1 MLWNRIVLIAFC
13 WLVLASS
20 LAAQISG
27 TVTNGTTNKP
37 ASGNEVVLLSLDGG
51 MNEVSRATTD
61 SSGHFSIDVPDSSA
75 PHLLRVNHQGV
86 NYFTSVPPGASAT
99 DITIYNAAKQV
110 EGVAEVARVF
120 RMQAAQGQLEVS
132 VGYTLRN
139 ESQPPRT
146 MMDTQTFSVDLP
158 EGAQL
163 VETTATSAG
172 GMPTTI
178 SPVST
183 GKKNNYAMS
192 FPLRPGETRFQV
204 TYKVPYSGAYEF
216 NFTPDSQLSE
226 VGVLLPKSMQFTG
239 ISRTFSQD
247 SDEAGLAVFYIKNAP
262 AHEQVR
268 FSVAGEGLAP
278 RNAQNGGEAALNAP
292 ASASPATEGGGEPTL
307 NAPTS
312 ASSSTTSSPRTGAFW
327 YVLAG
332 IIVIVVGG
340 GYLLWRWSANASRDQ
355 GRSTSAAKRKAAKAR
370 RAASPEP
377 ITNSQET
384 MLDTLKDEL
393 FQLEQD
399 RLEGNVST
407 EEYEKSKAGL
417 DALIRRQLKKA
428 GK

>member
-1 MLWNRIVLIAFC
+1 MALWNRIALIAFC
-13 WLVLASS
+13 WLISASL

-51 MNEVSRATTD
+51 MNEVSHATTD
-61 SSGHFSIDVPDSSA
+61 SNGHFSIDVPDSSA

-110 EGVAEVARVF
+110 EDVAEVARVF

-247 SDEAGLAVFYIKNAP
+247 SDEAGLAVFYIKDAP

-278 RNAQNGGEAALNAP
+278 HEAQNGGEAAPSAP
-292 ASASPATEGGGEPTL
+292 VSASPSATG
-307 NAPTS
+307 
-312 ASSSTTSSPRTGAFW
+312 SSRSNAFW
-327 YVLAG
+327 YLLIG

-340 GYLLWRWSANASRDQ
+340 GYWLWRWSGNASRDQ
-355 GRSTSAAKRKAAKAR
+355 GRSSSAAKRKAAKAR
-370 RAASPEP
+370 RTTSPEP
-377 ITNSQET
+377 ATNSQET

-399 RLEGNVST
+399 RLDGKIST

>member
-1 MLWNRIVLIAFC
+1 MALWNRIALIAFC
-13 WLVLASS
+13 WLSS
-20 LAAQISG
+20 AGLCAAQISG
-27 TVTNGTTNKP
+27 AVTNGTTNKP
-37 ASGNEVVLLSLDGG
+37 ASGSEVVLLSLDGG
-51 MNEVSRATTD
+51 MNEVSRATVD
-61 SSGHFSIDVPDSSA
+61 SRGHFTMDVPDSSA

-86 NYFTSVPPGASAT
+86 NYFTSVAPGATAT

-139 ESQPPRT
+139 GSQPPRT

-163 VETTATSAG
+163 IETTATSSG

-178 SPVST
+178 SPIST
-183 GKKNNYAMS
+183 GKKNNYAMG
-192 FPLRPGETRFQV
+192 FPLRPGETQFQV
-204 TYKVPYSGAYEF
+204 TYKLPYSGAYEF
-216 NFTPDSQLSE
+216 NFTPDAQLSE
-226 VGVLLPKSMQFTG
+226 VGVLLPKTMQLTG

-247 SDEAGLAVFYIKNAP
+247 SDEAGLAVFYIKDAP
-262 AHEQVR
+262 AHEPVR

-278 RNAQNGGEAALNAP
+278 RDAQGSEEPAPNAP
-292 ASASPATEGGGEPTL
+292 AGASP
-307 NAPTS
+307 S
-312 ASSSTTSSPRTGAFW
+312 AAGSSRSNAFW
-327 YVLAG
+327 YVLGG

-340 GYLLWRWSANASRDQ
+340 GYWLWWWLANASRAQ

-370 RAASPEP
+370 RAASLGPAA
-377 ITNSQET
+377 NSQET

-399 RLEGNVST
+399 RLNGKVST

-428 GK
+428 GR

>member
-1 MLWNRIVLIAFC
+1 MALWNRIALVAFC
-13 WLVLASS
+13 WLIAASS

-37 ASGNEVVLLSLDGG
+37 APGNEVVLLSLDGG
-51 MNEVSRATTD
+51 MNEVSHTTTD
-61 SSGHFSIDVPDSSA
+61 SRGHFSIDVPDSNS

-86 NYFTSVPPGASAT
+86 NYFASVPPGAGAT
-99 DITIYNAAKQV
+99 DITIFNAAKQV

-163 VETTATSAG
+163 IETTATSAG

-178 SPVST
+178 SPIPT

-204 TYKVPYSGAYEF
+204 TYKLPYSGAYEF

-226 VGVLLPKSMQFTG
+226 VGVLLPKTMQFNG
-239 ISRTFSQD
+239 ISRNFSQD
-247 SDEAGLAVFYIKNAP
+247 SDEAGLAVFYIKDAP

-278 RNAQNGGEAALNAP
+278 RDAQGGGESTP
-292 ASASPATEGGGEPTL
+292 GEQPSASP
-307 NAPTS
+307 
-312 ASSSTTSSPRTGAFW
+312 STTGSSRSNAFW
-327 YVLAG
+327 YLLIG

-340 GYLLWRWSANASRDQ
+340 GYWLWWWSSSASRNH
-355 GRSTSAAKRKAAKAR
+355 GRSTSAAERKAAKAR

-377 ITNSQET
+377 TTNSQET

-399 RLEGNVST
+399 RLDGKVST

-428 GK
+428 SK

>member
-1 MLWNRIVLIAFC
+1 MALWNRIALIVLC
-13 WLVLASS
+13 WLASAS
-20 LAAQISG
+20 LLAAQING
-27 TVTNGTTNKP
+27 TVTNGSTNKP
-37 ASGNEVVLLSLDGG
+37 ASGDEVVLLSLDGG
-51 MNEVSRATTD
+51 MNEVSRTTAD
-61 SSGHFSIDVPDSSA
+61 GRGHFTMDVPDSSA

-86 NYFTSVPPGASAT
+86 NYFTSVSPGASAT

-110 EGVAEVARVF
+110 EGINEVARVF

-132 VGYTLRN
+132 VEYTLRN

-163 VETTATSAG
+163 IDTTATSAG
-172 GMPTTI
+172 GMPITI
-178 SPVST
+178 SPIPT
-183 GKKNNYAMS
+183 GKKNNYAMG

-204 TYKVPYSGAYEF
+204 IYKVPYSGSYEF
-216 NFTPDSQLSE
+216 NFAPGSQLSE

-239 ISRTFSQD
+239 ISRSFSQD

-262 AHEQVR
+262 AHEQIR

-278 RNAQNGGEAALNAP
+278 HDTQ
-292 ASASPATEGGGEPTL
+292 GGGEPAPSPPA
-307 NAPTS
+307 NASP
-312 ASSSTTSSPRTGAFW
+312 STTSSPRSGAFW

-340 GYLLWRWSANASRDQ
+340 GYLLWRRSARTLRDQ
-355 GRSTSAAKRKAAKAR
+355 GGSTSAAKRKAAKAR
-370 RAASPEP
+370 RAAVPPE
-377 ITNSQET
+377 QET

-399 RLEGNVST
+399 RLNGKVST

-417 DALIRRQLKKA
+417 DALIRRQLKKT

>member
-1 MLWNRIVLIAFC
+1 LALWNRIVLIVFC
-13 WLVLASS
+13 WLISASS

-27 TVTNGTTNKP
+27 TVANGTTNKP

-61 SSGHFSIDVPDSSA
+61 GNGHFSIDVPDSSA

-86 NYFTSVPPGASAT
+86 NYFTSVPPGAGAT

-163 VETTATSAG
+163 IETTATSAG

-178 SPVST
+178 LPIPT

-204 TYKVPYSGAYEF
+204 TYKLPYSGAYEF
-216 NFTPDSQLSE
+216 NFAPDSQLSE
-226 VGVLLPKSMQFTG
+226 VGVLLPKSMQFNG

-247 SDEAGLAVFYIKNAP
+247 SDEAGLAVFYIKDAP

-278 RNAQNGGEAALNAP
+278 REAQSGGEPAP
-292 ASASPATEGGGEPTL
+292 SAPVSASP
-307 NAPTS
+307 
-312 ASSSTTSSPRTGAFW
+312 STTSSQHSNAFW

-340 GYLLWRWSANASRDQ
+340 GYWLWRWSSSASRDQ
-355 GRSTSAAKRKAAKAR
+355 GRSTSAAKHKAAKAR
-370 RAASPEP
+370 RTAPEP
-377 ITNSQET
+377 AINSQET

-399 RLEGNVST
+399 RLDGKVST
-407 EEYEKSKAGL
+407 EEYEKSKVGL

-428 GK
+428 SK

>member
-1 MLWNRIVLIAFC
+1 MALWNRIALIAFC
-13 WLVLASS
+13 WLIAASS

-51 MNEVSRATTD
+51 MNEVSHTTTD
-61 SSGHFSIDVPDSSA
+61 SRGRFSIDVPDSNS

-86 NYFTSVPPGASAT
+86 NYFASVPPGADAT

-163 VETTATSAG
+163 IETTATSAG

-183 GKKNNYAMS
+183 GKKNNYAMG

-204 TYKVPYSGAYEF
+204 TYKLPYSGAYEF

-226 VGVLLPKSMQFTG
+226 VGVLLPKSMQFNG

-247 SDEAGLAVFYIKNAP
+247 SDEAGLAVFYIKDAP

-278 RNAQNGGEAALNAP
+278 REAQ
-292 ASASPATEGGGEPTL
+292 GGGEP
-307 NAPTS
+307 APSAPVS
-312 ASSSTTSSPRTGAFW
+312 ASPSTTSSQHSNAFW

-340 GYLLWRWSANASRDQ
+340 GYWLWRWSSSASRDQ
-355 GRSTSAAKRKAAKAR
+355 GRSTSAAKHKAAKAHR
-370 RAASPEP
+370 TAPEP
-377 ITNSQET
+377 AINSQET

-399 RLEGNVST
+399 RLDGKVST
-407 EEYEKSKAGL
+407 EEYEKSKVGL

-428 GK
+428 SK

>member
-1 MLWNRIVLIAFC
+1 LKGQSLALWNRIALIMFC
-13 WLVLASS
+13 WLVSASS

-27 TVTNGTTNKP
+27 TVTNGTMNKP
-37 ASGNEVVLLSLDGG
+37 ASSNEVVLLSLEGG
-51 MNEVSRATTD
+51 MNEVSRTTTD

-86 NYFTSVPPGASAT
+86 NYFTSVPPGAGAT
-99 DITIYNAAKQV
+99 DITIYNAAKKV
-110 EGVAEVARVF
+110 EGIAEVARVF

-178 SPVST
+178 SPIST
-183 GKKNNYAMS
+183 GKKNNYAMG

-204 TYKVPYSGAYEF
+204 TYKLPYSGAYEF
-216 NFTPDSQLSE
+216 NFVPDSQLSE
-226 VGVLLPKSMQFTG
+226 VGVLLPKSMQFNG

-247 SDEAGLAVFYIKNAP
+247 SDEAGLAVFYIKDAP

-278 RNAQNGGEAALNAP
+278 RDAQSGDQPTPSEP
-292 ASASPATEGGGEPTL
+292 PSASP
-307 NAPTS
+307 
-312 ASSSTTSSPRTGAFW
+312 STTSGPHGNAFW
-327 YVLAG
+327 YLLAG
-332 IIVIVVGG
+332 IIVIVAGG
-340 GYLLWRWSANASRDQ
+340 GYWLWRWSSSASRDQ
-355 GRSTSAAKRKAAKAR
+355 GRAKSAAKRKAAKAR

-377 ITNSQET
+377 TINSQET

-399 RLEGNVST
+399 RLDGKVTT

>member
-1 MLWNRIVLIAFC
+1 MALPNRIAVIAFC
-13 WLVLASS
+13 WLVSASS
-20 LAAQISG
+20 FAAQISG
-27 TVTNGTTNKP
+27 TITNGTTNKP

-61 SSGHFSIDVPDSSA
+61 NRGHFTIDVPDSSA

-86 NYFTSVPPGASAT
+86 NYFTSVSPGAGPV
-99 DITIYNAAKQV
+99 DITVYNAAKYV
-110 EGVAEVARVF
+110 EGVVEVARVF
-120 RMQAAQGQLEVS
+120 RMQAAQGQLEVT
-132 VGYTLRN
+132 VDYTLRN

-163 VETTATSAG
+163 IETTATSSG

-178 SPVST
+178 SPIST
-183 GKKNNYAMS
+183 GKKNNYAMG
-192 FPLRPGETRFQV
+192 FPLRPGETHFRV
-204 TYKVPYSGAYEF
+204 IYKVPYSGSYEF
-216 NFTPDSQLSE
+216 NFMPDSQLSE
-226 VGVLLPKSMQFTG
+226 VGVLLPKTMQLTG
-239 ISRTFSQD
+239 ISRSFSQD
-247 SDEAGLAVFYIKNAP
+247 SDEAGLAVFYIKDAP
-262 AHEQVR
+262 AHEPVT

-278 RNAQNGGEAALNAP
+278 NDAQG
-292 ASASPATEGGGEPTL
+292 GGGEPPSG
-307 NAPTS
+307 APPS
-312 ASSSTTSSPRTGAFW
+312 ASPSTAGSSRSGAFW

-340 GYLLWRWSANASRDQ
+340 GYWLWRWSANASRDQ
-355 GRSTSAAKRKAAKAR
+355 GRSTSAAKRKAAKER
-370 RAASPEP
+370 RAAAPPE
-377 ITNSQET
+377 QET

-399 RLEGNVST
+399 RLDGKVTT

-428 GK
+428 GR

>member
-1 MLWNRIVLIAFC
+1 LALWNRIALIAFC
-13 WLVLASS
+13 WLIAASS

-51 MNEVSRATTD
+51 MNEVSHTTTD
-61 SSGHFSIDVPDSSA
+61 SRGHFSIDVPDSNS

-86 NYFTSVPPGASAT
+86 NYFASVPPGADAT

-163 VETTATSAG
+163 IETTATSAG
-172 GMPTTI
+172 GMPITI

-183 GKKNNYAMS
+183 GKKNNYAMG

-204 TYKVPYSGAYEF
+204 TYKLPYSGAYEF
-216 NFTPDSQLSE
+216 NFAPDSQLSE
-226 VGVLLPKSMQFTG
+226 VGVLLPKSMQFNG

-247 SDEAGLAVFYIKNAP
+247 SDEAGLAVFYIKDAP

-268 FSVAGEGLAP
+268 FSVAGEGLALHE
-278 RNAQNGGEAALNAP
+278 AQNGGEPAP
-292 ASASPATEGGGEPTL
+292 NTPVSTSP
-307 NAPTS
+307 
-312 ASSSTTSSPRTGAFW
+312 STTSSQYSNAFW
-327 YVLAG
+327 YLLAG
-332 IIVIVVGG
+332 IIVIVAGG
-340 GYLLWRWSANASRDQ
+340 RYWLWRQFPTVLRKQ
-355 GRSTSAAKRKAAKAR
+355 GSSTSSAERKAAKAR
-370 RAASPEP
+370 RAAPEP
-377 ITNSQET
+377 ATNSQET

-399 RLEGNVST
+399 RLAGKVST

>member
-1 MLWNRIVLIAFC
+1 MALWNRIALIAFC
-13 WLVLASS
+13 WLASAS
-20 LAAQISG
+20 LYAAQISG
-27 TVTNGTTNKP
+27 AVTNGTTNKP

-61 SSGHFSIDVPDSSA
+61 SLGHYTMDVPDSSA

-86 NYFTSVPPGASAT
+86 NYFTSVPPGAGTT

-178 SPVST
+178 SPIST
-183 GKKNNYAMS
+183 GKKNNYAMG
-192 FPLRPGETRFQV
+192 FPLRPGETRFEV

-226 VGVLLPKSMQFTG
+226 VGVLLPKTMQFTG
-239 ISRTFSQD
+239 TSSTFSQD

-262 AHEQVR
+262 AHEPVT

-278 RNAQNGGEAALNAP
+278 HDAQGGGEPASNAP
-292 ASASPATEGGGEPTL
+292 ASASPST
-307 NAPTS
+307 
-312 ASSSTTSSPRTGAFW
+312 ASNPRSGAFW

-340 GYLLWRWSANASRDQ
+340 GYWLWWWSSSASRDQ
-355 GRSTSAAKRKAAKAR
+355 GRSTSAAKRKAARAR

-399 RLEGNVST
+399 RLDGKVTT